1 MKLRD
6 VMTNPVIRIHP
17 DESVSVAARTLA
29 RYNIGA
35 LPVCGSDGRICG
47 LVTDRDIVTRCL
59 ASGRAPAATTVRD
72 VMTAG
77 VVSAQ
82 PDMDTALAADLM
94 GRRQIRRL
102 PVVENGR
109 LCGMVSLGDLAL
121 KGASTMDAAEALT
134 EISGH
139 LSSRE

>member
-29 RYNIGA
+29 NYNIGA
-35 LPVCGSDGRICG
+35 LPVCGSDGRVCG

-59 ASGRAPAATTVRD
+59 ASGRSPTSTTVRE
-72 VMTAG
+72 VMSAG
-77 VVSAQ
+77 VVSAR
-82 PDMDTALAADLM
+82 PDMDAVLAASLM
-94 GRRQIRRL
+94 GREQIRRL

-121 KGASTMDAAEALT
+121 KEESSIEAGDALT

-139 LSSRE
+139 LSSRN